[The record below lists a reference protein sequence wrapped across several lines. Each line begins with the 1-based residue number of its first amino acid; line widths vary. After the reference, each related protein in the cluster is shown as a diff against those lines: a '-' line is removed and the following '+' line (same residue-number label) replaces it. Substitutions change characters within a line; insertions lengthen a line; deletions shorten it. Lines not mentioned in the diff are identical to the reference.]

1 MVQKEDLDNYVQNF
15 QYLKSGIKK
24 IDDDRS
30 TT

>member
-24 IDDDRS
+24 TDDRS